1 MIYFTNSEV
10 KEIIGQG
17 QTKPLISAMFLSD
30 QIIDAFRAKHFDTI
44 SNFIPTFK

>member
-10 KEIIGQG
+10 KEIIG